1 MCKWLIGL
9 STRLIVILALLGVA
23 PVSVSAAM
31 ATPEAMTMMHA
42 MPMHHP
48 MGGMDMPAKKMPC
61 CSYDCACVASSC
73 TGSLPPI
80 ALGLMEQ
87 SQPASKIAFDTAMGV
102 GISFPPSIRP
112 PIQGA

>member
-1 MCKWLIGL
+1 M
-9 STRLIVILALLGVA
+9 TRLIVILALLGVA
-23 PVSVSAAM
+23 PVSVSTAM
-31 ATPEAMTMMHA
+31 AAPEAMTMMHA

-61 CSYDCACVASSC
+61 CSHDCACVASSC
-73 TGSLPPI
+73 TGFLPPGT
-80 ALGLMEQ
+80 LGLMEQ
-87 SQPASKIAFDTAMGV
+87 SRPASKIAFDTATGV